1 MIVEKSKFIN
11 MVVPLWKKTI
21 LGVLLEA
28 PLFEIVWF
36 RMVGRPRDQ
45 TQVFHTAGRRFAVW
59 ATRENYNQKLFL

>member
-36 RMVGRPRDQ
+36 RMVGLEWMQLRVQ
-45 TQVFHTAGRRFAVW
+45 FF
-59 ATRENYNQKLFL
+59 KKFC